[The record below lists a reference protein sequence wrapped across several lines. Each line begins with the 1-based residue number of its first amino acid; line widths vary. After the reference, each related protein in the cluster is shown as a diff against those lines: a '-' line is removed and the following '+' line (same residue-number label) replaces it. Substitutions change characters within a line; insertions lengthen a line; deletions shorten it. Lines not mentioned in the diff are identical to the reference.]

1 MEYKQAK
8 KILDIAPGKIV
19 ILDDVANVGLFRKY
33 LYTMAAQKNMLFST
47 KIVLGK
53 LMVTKIY

>member
-1 MEYKQAK
+1 M
-8 KILDIAPGKIV
+8 LDIPPGKIV
-19 ILDDVANVGLFRKY
+19 ILVVAQPRLFRKY

-53 LMVTKIY
+53 IMVTKIY

>member
-1 MEYKQAK
+1 M
-8 KILDIAPGKIV
+8 LDIPPGKIV
-19 ILDDVANVGLFRKY
+19 ILNDVANVGLFRKY

-53 LMVTKIY
+53 IMVTKIY